1 MTIGTPGNL
10 LTAYARADGAWDEMV
25 DRDGQLRGHWA
36 RLGPAFAELGIDEL
50 TRRREEAARLLDAD
64 GVTYNVYGAPA
75 SVDRRW
81 RLDPVPVVLGSD
93 EWVDIEQGVIERA
106 ELLDLVL
113 TDLYG
118 ARDLLRRDLLPPELV
133 YGHPG
138 FLRACDGVRLPGE
151 QQLFT
156 CAVDLVRDPDGSWV
170 VLGDRAQAPSGAGY
184 ALENRVV
191 TSRVLP
197 SLYRDAQVHRLAP
210 FFRTLRSALQE
221 VAPRAAGD
229 PRIVVLTPGPFA
241 ETAFEHAYLASS
253 LGYPLVQGSDLTV
266 RNGRVWMRSLG
277 RLEPVDVILR
287 RVDAWFC
294 DPLELRADSEL
305 GAPGLVEASRLG
317 SVSIVNTLG
326 SGVLESPALLAFLP
340 AIARHLLGHDLRLP
354 TVEAWW
360 CGDATMRSH
369 VLAHLDRLVLRR
381 VSRGPGPGAVSGWEL
396 SASERDALRA
406 EIEARPGTWVGQAA
420 AAPGSSPTLAGG
432 GLEPRATVL
441 RTFAVA
447 RLGSY
452 VAMPGGLTR
461 VAGDAGGPVV
471 SNQAGALSKDTWV
484 LSSEPEPLVSFWLQ
498 GGPAVAAVEP
508 AASMSSGAGENLFW
522 LGRYAERSEDVV
534 RLLRV
539 VLQRRN
545 EFAHDTTPAGSEC
558 LRALLVAVTEVTT
571 TYPGFVGEGSI
582 ERLADPGPELVAVAI
597 DGTRPGTL
605 ADAVRRML
613 DAAYAVRDQLSG
625 DTWLVLGNLDRD
637 LLSPGSQGTLGRVTL
652 GRVLHSLL
660 AFAGLGAESMVRDPG
675 WHFMDIGRR
684 LERALQL
691 CALLRA
697 TVTTERHVA
706 TDSLLFESVLT
717 AAESIITYR
726 RRYRSQAQLETLL
739 DLLLT
744 DAANPRSVVYQLDR
758 LVTDMQVL
766 PGLGRDDRLS
776 SPARSVLEASTQ
788 LRLADTARLSR
799 ADDDGHR
806 HDLVGLLDEI
816 SAALHAAADAVA
828 DDHFGHLQPQRTV
841 LLATGPTLPDTGE
854 ETMSA

>member
-1 MTIGTPGNL
+1 
-10 LTAYARADGAWDEMV
+10 
-25 DRDGQLRGHWA
+25 
-36 RLGPAFAELGIDEL
+36 
-50 TRRREEAARLLDAD
+50 
-64 GVTYNVYGAPA
+64 
-75 SVDRRW
+75 
-81 RLDPVPVVLGSD
+81 
-93 EWVDIEQGVIERA
+93 
-106 ELLDLVL
+106 
-113 TDLYG
+113 
-118 ARDLLRRDLLPPELV
+118 
-133 YGHPG
+133 
-138 FLRACDGVRLPGE
+138 
-151 QQLFT
+151 
-156 CAVDLVRDPDGSWV
+156 
-170 VLGDRAQAPSGAGY
+170 
-184 ALENRVV
+184 
-191 TSRVLP
+191 
-197 SLYRDAQVHRLAP
+197 
-210 FFRTLRSALQE
+210 
-221 VAPRAAGD
+221 
-229 PRIVVLTPGPFA
+229 
-241 ETAFEHAYLASS
+241 
-253 LGYPLVQGSDLTV
+253 
-266 RNGRVWMRSLG
+266 
-277 RLEPVDVILR
+277 
-287 RVDAWFC
+287 
-294 DPLELRADSEL
+294 
-305 GAPGLVEASRLG
+305 
-317 SVSIVNTLG
+317 
-326 SGVLESPALLAFLP
+326 
-340 AIARHLLGHDLRLP
+340 
-354 TVEAWW
+354 
-360 CGDATMRSH
+360 
-369 VLAHLDRLVLRR
+369 
-381 VSRGPGPGAVSGWEL
+381 
-396 SASERDALRA
+396 
-406 EIEARPGTWVGQAA
+406 
-420 AAPGSSPTLAGG
+420 
-432 GLEPRATVL
+432 
-441 RTFAVA
+441 
-447 RLGSY
+447 
-452 VAMPGGLTR
+452 MPGGLTR

-675 WHFMDIGRR
+675 WHFMEIGRR